1 MAYMTAGNVGS
12 ARRALERAR
21 SQEPKHY
28 NVRLLWAIQLALEG
42 KRGEALREMDPEV
55 LKYAELVFFSSN
67 TAEFCA
73 VLGEKNKALDWLDRA
88 VRVGD
93 ERAEWFERNPLLKN
107 VSDEPRFR
115 RSWNRSVTGGSN
127 APNPRGDGSDRVV
140 GHPEAIQ
147 VDG

>member
-107 VSDEPRFR
+107 IRDEPRFR
-115 RSWNRSVTGGSN
+115 QILESIRR
-127 APNPRGDGSDRVV
+127 RREQRVKSTR
-140 GHPEAIQ
+140 
-147 VDG
+147 